1 MRKCGLE
8 NFTIEGIERCETLEQ
23 AKHQECFWIRVLNC
37 TVPNG
42 YNQSNGGEGGYRKL
56 PNAKRIIVENSQ
68 QGVAAQVKRIAAYR
82 GYSVKALGEA
92 FNQKFGTNYAQQS
105 FSRKINNQSISWE
118 ELNQLG
124 ELLNFQVKLE
134 LDEQATDDEKFLSPE
149 DKRLVETFGRLPEKT
164 RAKFAG
170 LLDDYAKLTDLVD
183 GNGG

>member
-1 MRKCGLE
+1 M
-8 NFTIEGIERCETLEQ
+8 
-23 AKHQECFWIRVLNC
+23 
-37 TVPNG
+37 
-42 YNQSNGGEGGYRKL
+42 
-56 PNAKRIIVENSQ
+56 ENSQ
-68 QGVAAQVKRIAAYR
+68 QGITAQVKRIAAYR

-134 LDEQATDDEKFLSPE
+134 LDEQAQTGEKFLSSE

-170 LLDDYAKLTDLVD
+170 LLENVADLVD
-183 GNGG
+183 GKDGG